1 MSETKTTPKKMRNK
15 VTNDNGIVFMGDR
28 PDDLTEF
35 DDKTS
40 ISVRKIDGLLV
51 DELAGR
57 QIAAMLRVSSD
68 PVALIA
74 ALKRG
79 ELPDQRRRARQPTEV
94 ERAVLAARAARAKK
108 EGAEFDEDATL
119 AGFRALSKAQK
130 AAVIAT
136 VEVAKEL
143 QKIRGKDAADP
154 LAF

>member
-15 VTNDNGIVFMGDR
+15 VTYDNGVIFMGDR
-28 PDDLTEF
+28 PDDFTPF
-35 DDKTS
+35 DEKTS
-40 ISVRKIDGLLV
+40 ISVGGIDGLVADALV
-51 DELAGR
+51 GR

-79 ELPDQRRRARQPTEV
+79 ELPDRRRRARQPTEV
-94 ERAVLAARAARAKK
+94 KRAVLAARAARAKK

-119 AGFRALSKAQK
+119 AAFRALSKAQK
-130 AAVIAT
+130 AAITTT
-136 VEVAKEL
+136 VEVAREL
-143 QKIRGKDAADP
+143 AKIRGKDAADP

>member
-1 MSETKTTPKKMRNK
+1 MSETPKKTRNK
-15 VTNDNGIVFMGDR
+15 ATYENGIVFLGER
-28 PDDLTEF
+28 PPDLTEF
-35 DDKTS
+35 DEKTS
-40 ISVRKIDGLLV
+40 ISLCKMDGFFV

-79 ELPDQRRRARQPTEV
+79 ELPDRRRRARQPTEV

-119 AGFRALSKAQK
+119 AAFRALSKAQK
-130 AAVIAT
+130 AAITTT
-136 VEVAKEL
+136 VEVAREL
-143 QKIRGKDAADP
+143 AKIRGKDAADP

>member
-1 MSETKTTPKKMRNK
+1 MDETQTKPKKMRNK

-35 DDKTS
+35 DEKTS
-40 ISVRKIDGLLV
+40 ISVRGIDGLVADAL
-51 DELAGR
+51 LGR

-79 ELPDQRRRARQPTEV
+79 ELPDRRRRARQPTEV

-108 EGAEFDEDATL
+108 EGAEFDEAATL
-119 AGFRALSKAQK
+119 AAFRALSKAQK
-130 AAVIAT
+130 ATVVAT

-143 QKIRGKDAADP
+143 QKIRGKDAVDP

>member
-1 MSETKTTPKKMRNK
+1 MQMSETQTKPKKALNNVK
-15 VTNDNGIVFMGDR
+15 QDGGDIWLVAPDGGEVSPEEFIR
-28 PDDLTEF
+28 PSTLETDLIFT
-35 DDKTS
+35 
-40 ISVRKIDGLLV
+40 
-51 DELAGR
+51 LAGR

-79 ELPDQRRRARQPTEV
+79 ELPDRRRRARQPTEV

-119 AGFRALSKAQK
+119 AAFRALSKAQK
-130 AAVIAT
+130 AAITTT
-136 VEVAKEL
+136 VEVAREL
-143 QKIRGKDAADP
+143 AKIRGKDAADP

>member
-1 MSETKTTPKKMRNK
+1 MSETPKKTRNK
-15 VTNDNGIVFMGDR
+15 ATYENGIVFLGER
-28 PDDLTEF
+28 PPDLTEF
-35 DDKTS
+35 DEKTS
-40 ISVRKIDGLLV
+40 ISLCKMDGFFV

-68 PVALIA
+68 PIALIA

-79 ELPDQRRRARQPTEV
+79 ELPKAARRHPPSDI
-94 ERAVLAARAARAKK
+94 ERAVLAARAARAKR
-108 EGAEFDEDATL
+108 EGVELDEAAVL
-119 AGFRALSKAQK
+119 ASFRALSKAQK
-130 AAVIAT
+130 AAVMAN

>member
-1 MSETKTTPKKMRNK
+1 MSETQTKPKKALNNVK
-15 VTNDNGIVFMGDR
+15 QDGGDIWLVAPDGGEVSREEFIR
-28 PDDLTEF
+28 PSTLETDLIFT
-35 DDKTS
+35 
-40 ISVRKIDGLLV
+40 
-51 DELAGR
+51 LAAR
-57 QIAAMLRVSSD
+57 QITAMLRVSSD
-68 PVALIA
+68 PIALIA

-79 ELPDQRRRARQPTEV
+79 EMPKAGRRHQPSDV

-108 EGAEFDEDATL
+108 EGAEIDEAAVL

>member
-1 MSETKTTPKKMRNK
+1 MDETQTKPEKMRNK

-108 EGAEFDEDATL
+108 EGAEIDEAAVL